1 MRIFYMGERLFKN
14 GSFGI
19 RLPVTARTDL
29 KKKKK
34 GCFSVPN
41 QKGLM

>member
-29 KKKKK
+29 KKKK
-34 GCFSVPN
+34 GYFSVPN